1 MVVILTVGL
10 LLLWFF
16 SDLWQFLEPKISAK
30 PLPSFSYLNTLIT
43 TSKNWDNVNLDTVSQ
58 WSKAVFPA
66 GTQTLLRR
74 RNDERVELEVEPN
87 ATRRQREFAEGR
99 ACARTLLDRFGNWEE
114 VGVAEDRSPIW
125 PHGFTGSIS
134 HSNSWV
140 WTAVAESDNAASL
153 GIDTEVIVTRKT
165 RNLLYDDIVTEQ
177 ERMIIQSLGLS
188 AELTFTL
195 AFSAKEAFFK
205 CWYPITKE
213 FFGFRQAAIQSCDE
227 NKVRIV
233 SLVSNPNFKL
243 TPNWLDVHYL
253 ATDNDV
259 FTATWMEQQG

>member
-30 PLPSFSYLNTLIT
+30 LLPSFSYLNTLIT
-43 TSKNWDNVNLDTVSQ
+43 ISKNWDNVNLDTVSQ

-153 GIDTEVIVTRKT
+153 GIC
-165 RNLLYDDIVTEQ
+165 LLYTSPSPRDQ
-177 ERMIIQSLGLS
+177 RGSRMPSS
-188 AELTFTL
+188 A
-195 AFSAKEAFFK
+195 
-205 CWYPITKE
+205 
-213 FFGFRQAAIQSCDE
+213 
-227 NKVRIV
+227 
-233 SLVSNPNFKL
+233 
-243 TPNWLDVHYL
+243 
-253 ATDNDV
+253 
-259 FTATWMEQQG
+259 